1 LNKNA
6 YLLLGNG
13 YFYLKDFDKSV
24 ETYQKTLQIA
34 PGFKDAQN
42 NLTRACREAGQY
54 FGQVK
59 QDGKKCIE
67 FLEKALAL
75 QPNDFETTRL
85 LGVANGNFG
94 NPQKAFE
101 YFQRAAELQP
111 NNAQAIYDLG
121 SAFGNIGN
129 LLKANE
135 LHQKALQM
143 KPDLLKN

>member
-1 LNKNA
+1 
-6 YLLLGNG
+6 LLLGNG

-42 NLTRACREAGQY
+42 NLTRAYREAGQY
-54 FGQVK
+54 YGQVK

-67 FLEKALAL
+67 FLEKALVS
-75 QPNDFETTRL
+75 QPNDFETVRL
-85 LGVANGNFG
+85 LGVAHGNFG

-101 YFQRAAELQP
+101 YFQRAVDLQP

-129 LLKANE
+129 VLKANE
-135 LHQKALQM
+135 LHQKALQI
-143 KPDLLKN
+143 KPDLLKGLN